1 MSDEYNEFD
10 DGFDNDLDDMIDNMD
25 TEPSLAKKPTT
36 KREVVVN
43 TLEDASKG
51 FIDEYKDDPINAV
64 GDILKKSIP
73 SEISEE
79 VGGILNVK
87 DSLKDEYKDVV
98 KDVKKNARSTFNIV
112 KKVLPKNKITD
123 KIVGKLDNILGNEEE
138 TSKGPSKEELEQ
150 QAIQANIANAIG
162 AQDKLDSTESLFKQT
177 LEYNRFK
184 TTEEL
189 NNISASRLTEISNF
203 NRNITYKY
211 FAKSLELQYKSI
223 YISKEQLDVI
233 KTMGD
238 TFKNQFESIVKN
250 TSLPD
255 IIKVRSSE
263 AIKHQLK
270 AKATNDLTDT
280 LFKEKGVFGNVTD
293 KIKTI
298 GGNVKTKINEAL
310 NTTSDLAEQKAMM
323 DEMDMPGMSKG
334 TMAGSFLA
342 DYVNTLVGKELSRKI
357 ANNDTA
363 KKGMYTLKNVL
374 ADPSA
379 YINKAASK
387 VGYGGLLRSKAALGL
402 NTVSDILNTNEK
414 MTNISVGKDDL
425 DNAKLFDGRAYSSIT
440 KVIPGLLSKIY
451 SELKST
457 RLRDNKPDDHELTY
471 DFEKSTFNRK
481 KDTVKELKHKVSTR
495 IENTAAVGLDTLIS
509 YMQEYGGLKITNKK
523 ELDSIRKALTA
534 YVISGKPLV
543 PELMVDYGFLDYFK
557 GKSKKKMST
566 VMDNLR
572 IGLKD
577 NIYANEY
584 FIKGLKQYK
593 NSLPKIEKDV
603 ESIAEAGN
611 IKLLK
616 DAGIMT
622 YDEVYGTYNTSE
634 ETLSKLYLDSV
645 GGLDTNGFKF
655 DKSKVK
661 KQKEK
666 KTTSTGIKSK
676 LNNVK
681 KDISNK
687 AEVVKKQA
695 NDTLGQVKNSDTVK
709 QATDTIDKV
718 NKNGTVKQAKKI
730 LTDTNI
736 KDVIDEVKE
745 EANKKAS
752 KTTNQ
757 VKKQATDTIDKVN
770 KNETVVE
777 AKKQA
782 SNTLDKVKKSDTV
795 KQAKKI
801 LSDTNVKDIVDE
813 VKEEV
818 KKDLEGTT
826 LDTIKEKVATNIDKA
841 KELAKNSTE
850 TVKSKIEKT
859 YEEIN
864 TPELTEE
871 QEEALKE
878 DFLNSKAFKE
888 GKVTSFRTYLKSLGF
903 GKFDGKK
910 FLNNLVV
917 KFKEYA
923 HKAKQFLTDRL
934 NPFLK
939 TITAE
944 EEEALKKEYENSEAI
959 KNGVTFSQ
967 YMKAF
972 GFKPKLNLKA
982 NIRALLKKTRALD
995 RKIASA
1001 VVKSPVTLAKKLFS
1015 KKDNTK
1021 EGSSL
1026 AGRVVKGTLK
1036 GAGTAI
1042 GLGAESFAK
1051 GITGYDVWGPKKDDK
1066 DKSVLDKTRGLD
1078 RSAAKAILMTP
1089 KTISNLIK
1097 TTTTS
1102 IIDKINK
1109 SKEKKVNKF
1118 DTDGDGKREGNWK
1131 DRLKGLIG
1139 SKKDKKDPRKRGIL
1153 NFVKNNKGLSTT
1165 AILTGV
1171 LLAMKSMGITM
1182 DDVIDVGKGIWSGIK
1197 DIGNFLSPI
1206 FGFLK
1211 KTFTKIGD
1219 VMSGIAGF
1227 FGIKSSDNKDTD
1239 KESSDAES
1247 IGKGVA
1253 YGVGGLVA
1261 YKGGKAVYKTGK
1273 AVYKTGKVAYKTGK
1287 VAYKGGK
1294 AIYKGGKAIYK
1305 TGKAVS
1311 SAAKT
1316 TENVASKVAKTTKAV
1331 PKSKSFIKKLAGRV
1345 SGYLS
1350 KFKRLIVKRYGPK
1363 LASKLLAKIAAR
1375 FVGFLSLGW
1384 ALLLYDAGMI
1394 AYDMYHNGTEFKVA
1408 VSKQVLGFN
1417 IFGDEVPTDENGK
1430 PLEDKGLEQK
1440 ALAKVKDTNVPGEN
1454 KTEHKF
1460 DIGNNSNDN
1469 INTSNNNIK
1478 KHAAANKAS
1487 YKKNISINSKIKTIG
1502 DGENKV
1508 SDVAAN
1514 NKAYKPTKDV
1524 NVRGGKLYNPDG
1536 GENNITLAKGVTI
1549 DGLNPAMDKKLKAM
1563 ANEYNEITGKKI
1575 LVNSGYRSTADQVKL
1590 RKKYGVRAARPG
1602 HSTHEFGLAVDING
1616 STLDELD
1623 KLGLMGKY
1631 KLTRPV
1637 GKEKWHVE
1645 PAGIQLDIKNA
1656 KKDPDYAAKLI
1667 DNVPKGGAGWGLVGD
1682 ARKYSR
1688 NEKYQEELIKS
1699 KSFKMIDP
1707 NTGKP
1712 SLKLDTPKPNE
1723 PKTNIAKAIVNKDTT
1738 LNPASKDNSI
1748 ATSTKSVT
1756 NTKLAQAKDNMS
1768 NKKMDSFVKPMRDNV
1783 SIAKESNSHLNK
1795 ISTGI
1800 GDSVELQRR
1809 MLSKLDEIS
1818 KSVIS
1823 KKDNEEEK
1831 NTAVNNVKRLAPD
1844 RERSSLPE
1852 PAVSLARATY

>member
-25 TEPSLAKKPTT
+25 TKPSLAKKPTT

-150 QAIQANIANAIG
+150 QAIQSNIANAIG

-233 KTMGD
+233 KTIGD

-270 AKATNDLTDT
+270 AKAANDLTDT
-280 LFKEKGVFGNVTD
+280 LFKEKGVFSNVTD

-298 GGNVKTKINEAL
+298 GGNVKTKINNAL

-323 DEMDMPGMSKG
+323 DEMSMPGISKG
-334 TMAGSFLA
+334 TMAGSLLA
-342 DYVNTLVGKELSRKI
+342 NYANTLIGQKLSRKI

-387 VGYGGLLRSKAALGL
+387 VGYNGFLRSKAALGL

-457 RLRDNKPDDHELTY
+457 RLKDNKPSNHELTY
-471 DFEKSTFNRK
+471 DFEKGTFNRK
-481 KDTVKELKHKVSTR
+481 KDTVKELKHKISTR

-687 AEVVKKQA
+687 AEVVKKKA
-695 NDTLGQVKNSDTVK
+695 NDTLNQVKNSDTV
-709 QATDTIDKV
+709 
-718 NKNGTVKQAKKI
+718 
-730 LTDTNI
+730 
-736 KDVIDEVKE
+736 
-745 EANKKAS
+745 
-752 KTTNQ
+752 
-757 VKKQATDTIDKVN
+757 KQATDTIDKVN

-818 KKDLEGTT
+818 KKDLEDTT

-903 GKFDGKK
+903 GNFDGKK

-1015 KKDNTK
+1015 KK

-1036 GAGTAI
+1036 GAGTAV

-1131 DRLKGLIG
+1131 DRLKGLMG

-1182 DDVIDVGKGIWSGIK
+1182 DDVMGVAKGIWSGIK
-1197 DIGNFLSPI
+1197 DIGHFLSPI

-1227 FGIKSSDNKDTD
+1227 FGIKSSDNKDGDTGED
-1239 KESSDAES
+1239 STNALSV
-1247 IGKGVA
+1247 GKGLA
-1253 YGVGGLVA
+1253 YGAGGLVA

-1273 AVYKTGKVAYKTGK
+1273 AVYKTGKVAYK
-1287 VAYKGGK
+1287 GGK

-1305 TGKAVS
+1305 GDEAALKTDKTIYKTGKAAYEGEKSVYKTSKAAYKATKTVS
-1311 SAAKT
+1311 NTAKT
-1316 TENVASKVAKTTKAV
+1316 TENVASKVAKATKSV
-1331 PKSKSFIKKLAGRV
+1331 PKSKTFLKKIAKKVLV
-1345 SGYLS
+1345 YLS
-1350 KFKRLIVKRYGPK
+1350 KFKKLILKRFGPK
-1363 LASKLLAKIAAR
+1363 LAGKFLSKIASR
-1375 FVGFLSLGW
+1375 FVPVLGW
-1384 ALLLYDAGMI
+1384 ALVLYDAGMI
-1394 AYDMYHNGTEFKVA
+1394 AYDVFHNGTDFKVA
-1408 VSKQVLGFN
+1408 VSNQILGFN
-1417 IFGDEVPTDENGK
+1417 IFGDDVPTDENGK

-1440 ALAKVKDTNVPGEN
+1440 ALAKVKHIETSNISGMEY
-1454 KTEHKF
+1454 KYKF
-1460 DIGNNSNDN
+1460 NGSINNNSNN
-1469 INTSNNNIK
+1469 NSTNNNIK
-1478 KHAAANKAS
+1478 KHTAANNVY
-1487 YKKNISINSKIKTIG
+1487 YKKNVAINSKTKTIG
-1502 DGENKV
+1502 YGEDKV
-1508 SDVAAN
+1508 N
-1514 NKAYKPTKDV
+1514 NNPPNTKTYKPSKDV

-1563 ANEYNEITGKKI
+1563 ANEYNAITGKKI
-1575 LVNSGYRSTADQVKL
+1575 HINSGYRSTAYQAKL
-1590 RKKYGVRAARPG
+1590 RRKYGSRAARPG

-1623 KLGLMGKY
+1623 NLGLMGKY

-1645 PAGIQLDIKNA
+1645 PAGVQLDINNA
-1656 KKDPDYAAKLI
+1656 KKDPDYAANLI
-1667 DNVPKGGAGWGLVGD
+1667 DNVSKGGGGWGLVGD

-1688 NEKYQEELIKS
+1688 NKKYQEELIES
-1699 KSFKMIDP
+1699 KSFKVIDP
-1707 NTGKP
+1707 NTGK
-1712 SLKLDTPKPNE
+1712 SSIKLDTPKPIKSNN
-1723 PKTNIAKAIVNKDTT
+1723 KLNVGKAIASKGSTVNPVSKDTGVT
-1738 LNPASKDNSI
+1738 
-1748 ATSTKSVT
+1748 TKSSP
-1756 NTKLAQAKDNMS
+1756 NTKLAQAKDHIT
-1768 NKKMDSFVKPMRDNV
+1768 NKKMDSFVKPMKDNV
-1783 SIAKESNSHLNK
+1783 DVVKESNSHLSK
-1795 ISTGI
+1795 ISSGI

-1809 MLSKLDEIS
+1809 MLNKLDEIS
-1818 KSVIS
+1818 KVITN
-1823 KKDNEEEK
+1823 KPDEEEK
-1831 NTAVNNVKRLAPD
+1831 NTPANNIKHTAPS
-1844 RERSSLPE
+1844 REHSSLPK
-1852 PAVSLARATY
+1852 PAVSLARASF